1 MRAWVSVNIILY
13 YMYMYI
19 RTSASTAAKH
29 VFLNWSNVP
38 SDLTLSRTA
47 SADGSGLSR
56 ASICHRYAVVLYVH
70 VRIYAESGVLKFG
83 ASGVNM
89 HVTPESH
96 Y

>member
-1 MRAWVSVNIILY
+1 MKEVRAWVSVNIIL

-56 ASICHRYAVVLYVH
+56 ASICHRYAVVLYG
-70 VRIYAESGVLKFG
+70 YAESGVLKFG